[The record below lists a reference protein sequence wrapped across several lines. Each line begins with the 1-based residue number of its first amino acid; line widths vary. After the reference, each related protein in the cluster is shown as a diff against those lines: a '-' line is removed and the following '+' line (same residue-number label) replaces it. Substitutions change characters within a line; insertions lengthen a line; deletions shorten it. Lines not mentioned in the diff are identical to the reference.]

1 MPGMLEVAH
10 RLMEQD
16 IARCG
21 IMQPY
26 EVGTQDVA
34 SQALQ
39 RRGCAPN
46 REITCVLR
54 Q

>member
-26 EVGTQDVA
+26 EVGTHNMSPVRLCSDVG
-34 SQALQ
+34 AL
-39 RRGCAPN
+39 RIVRS
-46 REITCVLR
+46 LMY
-54 Q
+54 